1 MNQTDFPDPIQW
13 WIHSPGLASTIELI
27 LDTFF
32 NIWNALHIIIAK
44 SLRSAFLIPTQAS
57 APKEIM
63 TIVFLRKS
71 SSQIFTMLQASNS
84 TPSSFF

>member
-1 MNQTDFPDPIQW
+1 
-13 WIHSPGLASTIELI
+13 
-27 LDTFF
+27 
-32 NIWNALHIIIAK
+32 
-44 SLRSAFLIPTQAS
+44 
-57 APKEIM
+57 M